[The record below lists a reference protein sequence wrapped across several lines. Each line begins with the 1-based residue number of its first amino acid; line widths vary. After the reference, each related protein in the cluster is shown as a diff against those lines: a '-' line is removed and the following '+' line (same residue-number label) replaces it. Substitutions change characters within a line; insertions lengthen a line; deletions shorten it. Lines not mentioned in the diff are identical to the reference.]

1 MTKSSPFKKFNASRL
16 EIFLGLAVFCGLIY
30 MVYLFGLDGSGRGE
44 NEPPPLTSAAE
55 STLNRIIARQSA
67 LSDSVR
73 KLVDLLEEKTTSAAP
88 PPELAGIK
96 VQLDE
101 LTKSLDLLESRLG
114 EVASLLP
121 SSKQKQN

>member
-1 MTKSSPFKKFNASRL
+1 MNKASPFKKFNVSRL
-16 EIFLGLAVFCGLIY
+16 EIILGLAVFCGLVY

-44 NEPPPLTSAAE
+44 NEPPRLTSAAE
-55 STLNRIIARQSA
+55 STLNRIIARQSS

-73 KLVDLLEEKTTSAAP
+73 RLVELLEESASSAEP
-88 PPELAGIK
+88 PPELAGVK

-101 LTKSLDLLESRLG
+101 LTKSLDLLETRLG

-121 SSKQKQN
+121 SPKQKQN

>member
-1 MTKSSPFKKFNASRL
+1 MAKGSPFKRFNASRL
-16 EIFLGLAVFCGLIY
+16 EIILGLAVFCGLIY

-44 NEPPPLTSAAE
+44 NEPPRLTSAAE

-73 KLVDLLEEKTTSAAP
+73 QLVELLEAKSTSAEP

-96 VQLDE
+96 IQLDE
-101 LTKSLDLLESRLG
+101 LTESLDLLETRLG

-121 SSKQKQN
+121 SPKQNPD